1 MVTST
6 LKNYTD
12 ENIAELI
19 ERIKSKSISYNLN
32 DLKSVLAE
40 VNTRHMDAQ
49 YADLLGE
56 LIRDKILNGDTDAP
70 MQLDAPEEKKEETKP
85 AEEKKEE
92 PETENTEP
100 ENKKEKKEKK
110 EKPPKKEKERLKSVQ
125 QLAREEAELEDEA
138 GENER
143 FPVLSFT
150 TGFLKVAG
158 WICLAAN
165 VIYGLFCSIS
175 RYLSNIKM
183 AIGSIFSGLLV
194 GTILLLVLYAWSE
207 SISVKL
213 ETEKH
218 LRKLAEKEDK

>member
-1 MVTST
+1 MVTAT

-19 ERIKSKSISYNLN
+19 ERIKSRSISYNLN

-70 MQLDAPEEKKEETKP
+70 MELDPPEEKKEEKKP

-92 PETENTEP
+92 PEKENTEP
-100 ENKKEKKEKK
+100 EDKKEKKEKS
-110 EKPPKKEKERLKSVQ
+110 PKKEKERLKSVQ

-158 WICLAAN
+158 WVCLAAN

-175 RYLSNIKM
+175 RYLSNLKM

-218 LRKLAEKEDK
+218 LRKLADKED

>member
-1 MVTST
+1 MVTAT

-19 ERIKSKSISYNLN
+19 ERIKSRSISYNLN

-70 MQLDAPEEKKEETKP
+70 MELDSPEEKKEETKP

-92 PETENTEP
+92 PE
-100 ENKKEKKEKK
+100 KEKKEKS
-110 EKPPKKEKERLKSVQ
+110 PKKEKERLKSVQ

-158 WICLAAN
+158 WVCLAAN

-175 RYLSNIKM
+175 RYLSNLKM

-218 LRKLAEKEDK
+218 LRKLADKED

>member
-1 MVTST
+1 MVTAT

-70 MQLDAPEEKKEETKP
+70 MQIDAPEEKKEETKP

-125 QLAREEAELEDEA
+125 QLARDEA

-218 LRKLAEKEDK
+218 LRKLADKEDR

>member
-1 MVTST
+1 MVTAT

-12 ENIAELI
+12 ENIVELI

-70 MQLDAPEEKKEETKP
+70 MQIDAPEEKKEETKP
-85 AEEKKEE
+85 DEEKKEE

-218 LRKLAEKEDK
+218 LRKLADKEDK

>member
-1 MVTST
+1 MVTAT

-19 ERIKSKSISYNLN
+19 ERIKSRSISYNLN

-70 MQLDAPEEKKEETKP
+70 MELDSPEEKKEETKP

-92 PETENTEP
+92 PKKENTEP
-100 ENKKEKKEKK
+100 ENKKEKK

-158 WICLAAN
+158 WVCLAAN

-175 RYLSNIKM
+175 RYLSNLKM

-218 LRKLAEKEDK
+218 LRKLADKEDK

>member
-40 VNTRHMDAQ
+40 VNTRHMDGQ

-70 MQLDAPEEKKEETKP
+70 MQLDAQEEKNESKP
-85 AEEKKEE
+85 EEEKKEE
-92 PETENTEP
+92 PKKE
-100 ENKKEKKEKK
+100 ENKDEDKKSKKEKK
-110 EKPPKKEKERLKSVQ
+110 EKPQKKEKERLKSVQ

-138 GENER
+138 GENDR
-143 FPVLSFT
+143 FPVLSFA
-150 TGFLKVAG
+150 TGFLKVLG

-165 VIYGLFCSIS
+165 VIYGLFCSIAM
-175 RYLSNIKM
+175 YLSNIKL

-194 GTILLLVLYAWSE
+194 GTVLLLLLYSWSE
-207 SISVKL
+207 SISVNL

>member
-1 MVTST
+1 MVTAT

-19 ERIKSKSISYNLN
+19 ERIKSRSISYNLN

-70 MQLDAPEEKKEETKP
+70 MELDSPEEKKEETKP

-92 PETENTEP
+92 PEKENTEP
-100 ENKKEKKEKK
+100 EDKKEKKEKS
-110 EKPPKKEKERLKSVQ
+110 PKKEKERLKSVQ

-158 WICLAAN
+158 WVCLAAN

-175 RYLSNIKM
+175 RYLSNLKM

-218 LRKLAEKEDK
+218 LRKLANKEDK

>member
-1 MVTST
+1 MVTAT

-70 MQLDAPEEKKEETKP
+70 MHLDAPEEKKEETKP

-218 LRKLAEKEDK
+218 LRKLADKEDK